1 MYHHSGLERQRK
13 SLFKFSIRDG
23 VGDGIIIINRGETA
37 WFGRGDII
45 NNIRCIRAA

>member
-1 MYHHSGLERQRK
+1 MYHHSRLERQRK

-37 WFGRGDII
+37 WLEGDTV
-45 NNIRCIRAA
+45 NNIICIRAA